1 MQSVTT
7 SLRPPHHRWD
17 AAGWR
22 RGEGRDAVHPF
33 SVLAP
38 TAPHDLPRSKQPQ
51 SSGNQQRGWRVG
63 RGLLHLRGACA
74 HLAVVTDRNYRDYKT
89 LA

>member
-22 RGEGRDAVHPF
+22 RGKGVTPSTRSQSWHPRHPTISRVANGHRAVGTNNRGGGWAEG
-33 SVLAP
+33 SLIC
-38 TAPHDLPRSKQPQ
+38 
-51 SSGNQQRGWRVG
+51 G
-63 RGLLHLRGACA
+63 GACA
-74 HLAVVTDRNYRDYKT
+74 HLAVVTDQNYRDYKT